1 MKTNND
7 ILEKLKKD
15 VIKAKEIIEKEE
27 CFHFKYLEKDPAVD
41 CNEYFIKLFIITNK
55 NDTFIIRNGSFVFPD
70 IDVDDI
76 IYIQKERLYS
86 VNDNHFID
94 SEVGDFDS
102 DEPFGRYYD
111 VIDSIGNNLNYIET
125 YEED

>member
-55 NDTFIIRNGSFVFPD
+55 NLGYKIVSLSFEKRDNELLHSFLT
-70 IDVDDI
+70 ITKDI
-76 IYIQKERLYS
+76 IISAEK
-86 VNDNHFID
+86 FIM
-94 SEVGDFDS
+94 GK
-102 DEPFGRYYD
+102 
-111 VIDSIGNNLNYIET
+111 
-125 YEED
+125 